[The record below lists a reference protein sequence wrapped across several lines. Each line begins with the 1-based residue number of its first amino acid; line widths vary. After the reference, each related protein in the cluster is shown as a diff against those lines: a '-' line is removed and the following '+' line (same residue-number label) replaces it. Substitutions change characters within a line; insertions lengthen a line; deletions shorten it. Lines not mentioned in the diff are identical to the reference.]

1 MALARGPGG
10 APPHSRRTQRLP
22 AAEDRSAGRIP
33 RLVLP
38 GAGVLLRR
46 ARPRARS
53 LLAHPMLQAAAR
65 RVAQIFDVKYIVM
78 GHSHRMVEEPVGNST
93 RYFNLGSWTGR
104 SNDGFPHVVVTGGS
118 AELRR
123 WKGLRSSTR
132 RPIQS
137 LPQSCLSRHK
147 LAS

>member
-22 AAEDRSAGRIP
+22 AAEDRSAGGIP

-53 LLAHPMLQAAAR
+53 LLGAGGLLFRPQRRHRDRTTAQLQGAALLREPVRRTGGSGRRRRRLGVEGVSRLGPESRQPAAR
-65 RVAQIFDVKYIVM
+65 RRRLLRDGVPVHLSDGAAVAADL
-78 GHSHRMVEEPVGNST
+78 P
-93 RYFNLGSWTGR
+93 
-104 SNDGFPHVVVTGGS
+104 
-118 AELRR
+118 
-123 WKGLRSSTR
+123 GLRA
-132 RPIQS
+132 
-137 LPQSCLSRHK
+137 LV
-147 LAS
+147 